1 MVKWLILIAVFLVAC
16 ILEWIREIYTFQV
29 TRYRITTK
37 KLNGLERECKIVF
50 LSDLHNNSY
59 GKENQRLIK
68 AISEQKPDV
77 ILIGGDMLVGK
88 PNRSFEVAERFVSQL
103 TKLCPVYYANGNHEF
118 RMKIY
123 PETYGDAYKQYKES
137 LENAGV
143 KFLENSHVNF
153 WFDKKEIQIYGLE
166 IPKEGYKKFVKT
178 NLSLEQIEE
187 RIGSADNEKC
197 QILLAHNP
205 GYIATYKQW
214 GADIILSGH
223 LHGGVVRIPKLG
235 GVISPQF
242 RLFPKYSGE
251 YTKEGDTSIVV
262 SKGLG
267 THTIKVRFLNP
278 AEIVVMHLSGEEN

>member
-1 MVKWLILIAVFLVAC
+1 MKKWLILIAVILVLC
-16 ILEWIREIYTFQV
+16 IIEWIRELNTFRV
-29 TRYRITTK
+29 TQYKIATK

-50 LSDLHNNSY
+50 LSDLHNNRY
-59 GKENQRLIK
+59 GKDNQRLVN
-68 AISEQKPDV
+68 AIAEQNPDV
-77 ILIGGDMLVGK
+77 ILIGGDMVVGK
-88 PNRSFEVAERFVSQL
+88 PNRPFDVAERFVAQL

-123 PETYGDAYKQYKES
+123 PEIYGETYTQYKS
-137 LENAGV
+137 KLEYAGV

-153 WFDKKEIQIYGLE
+153 EWENQEIQIWGLE
-166 IPKEGYKKFVKT
+166 IPKEGYKKFIKT
-178 NLSLEQIEE
+178 QLSVEHV
-187 RIGSADNEKC
+187 RDAIGEADHTKC

-205 GYIATYKQW
+205 GYIDTYKQW

-223 LHGGVVRIPKLG
+223 LHGGVVRIPMLG

-251 YTKEGDTSIVV
+251 YTKEGETSIVV

-278 AEIVVMHLSGEEN
+278 AEIIVLHVGGEKH

>member
-1 MVKWLILIAVFLVAC
+1 MVKWLILIAVILVIC
-16 ILEWIREIYTFQV
+16 ILECIREVNAFQI
-29 TRYRITTK
+29 TRYRVTTK
-37 KLNGLERECKIVF
+37 KLNGLERECKMVF

-59 GKENQRLIK
+59 GKENERLIT
-68 AISEQKPDV
+68 AIAEQKPDI

-88 PNRSFEVAERFVSQL
+88 ANRSYEVAEKFVS
-103 TKLCPVYYANGNHEF
+103 KLSEFCPVYYVNGNHEF

-123 PETYGDAYKQYKES
+123 TQTYGDSFALYKSKLES
-137 LENAGV
+137 AGV
-143 KFLENSHVNF
+143 KFLENNHVNF
-153 WFDKKEIQIYGLE
+153 KWGNQEIQIYGLE

-187 RIGSADNEKC
+187 TIGVADNDKC

-205 GYIATYKQW
+205 GYIETYKQW

-223 LHGGVVRIPKLG
+223 LHGGVVRIPRIG

-267 THTIKVRFLNP
+267 THTINVRFLNP
-278 AEIVVMHLSGEEN
+278 AEIVVLHVNGEEN

>member
-1 MVKWLILIAVFLVAC
+1 MVKWLILIAVILVIC
-16 ILEWIREIYTFQV
+16 ILEWIREVNTFQI

-37 KLNGLERECKIVF
+37 KLKGLERECKMVF

-59 GKENQRLIK
+59 GKENERLIT
-68 AISEQKPDV
+68 AIAEQEPDV

-88 PNRSFEVAERFVSQL
+88 ANKSYEVAEKFVS
-103 TKLCPVYYANGNHEF
+103 KLIEFCPVYYVNGNHEF

-123 PETYGDAYKQYKES
+123 TKTYGDTFALYKNKLES
-137 LENAGV
+137 AGV
-143 KFLENSHVNF
+143 EFLENNHVNF
-153 WFDKKEIQIYGLE
+153 KWGNQEIQIYGLE

-187 RIGSADNEKC
+187 AIGVADNDKC

-205 GYIATYKQW
+205 GYVETYKQW

-267 THTIKVRFLNP
+267 THTINVRFLNP
-278 AEIVVMHLSGEEN
+278 AEIVVLHVSGEEK